1 MIRAYLKRIN
11 VGLMA
16 ALMIGLIPAVPA
28 QALFENSVKQ
38 ACEGTQ
44 LTDTGQCNPQA
55 AGDKVHSTLVT
66 AIDIFSFVVGFI
78 SVIMIIIGGLKY
90 ITSGGDSNGVNSAKN
105 TILYAV
111 VGLVIVLLAQV
122 IVRFVISRV

>member
-1 MIRAYLKRIN
+1 MIRSLIKRLSA
-11 VGLMA
+11 GLLI
-16 ALMIGLIPAVPA
+16 ALMIGLVPA
-28 QALFENSVKQ
+28 APAHALFENSVKQ

-44 LTDTGQCNPQA
+44 LNDTGSCNPQA
-55 AGDKVHSTLVT
+55 AGQKVHSVLAT
-66 AIDIFSFVVGFI
+66 AVDIFSFVVGFI
-78 SVIMIIIGGLKY
+78 SVLMIIIGGLKY

-122 IVRFVISRV
+122 IVRFIINRV